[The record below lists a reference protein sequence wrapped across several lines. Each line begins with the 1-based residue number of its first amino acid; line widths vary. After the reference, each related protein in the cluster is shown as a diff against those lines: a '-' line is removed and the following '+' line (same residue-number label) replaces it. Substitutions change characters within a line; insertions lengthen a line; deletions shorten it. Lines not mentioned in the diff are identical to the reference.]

1 MAQPVGPVGE
11 TLRAPKTAELIAAH
25 IRRQVVLGEL
35 REGDTLPPET
45 TLMGQFGVSRPT
57 LRGAFRILE
66 TESLISVRR
75 GAREVRGCVCPL
87 SDACTERRSYG
98 MKRVLIRRRRSIAC
112 LFPEP

>member
-1 MAQPVGPVGE
+1 
-11 TLRAPKTAELIAAH
+11 
-25 IRRQVVLGEL
+25 VLGEL

-57 LRGAFRILE
+57 LREAFRILE

-112 LFPEP
+112 LFPPRRPQLRPTWRFGGSWVLRPRL